1 MKNVRVYIFL
11 YFTAATALEV
21 VYRCLDR
28 MVWKIPPQ
36 WGLTILEQATGYY
49 FAMALLPLVFRV
61 TRRWPIQWTF
71 ARIGIHGAAVAI
83 FAVVHTSLMWGSRA
97 ILSPLLGLGSYD
109 YGRMPLRYVM
119 EFPRQL
125 INYAMWVAAFTIYQ
139 SWLRTKDLETQLVS
153 ARLESLSHQLQPH
166 FLFNALNAV
175 SATMYEDLGRAD
187 RMLER
192 ICDFLRATLR
202 LPDSP
207 MVPVSTELALAR
219 QYLEVMKARLEDR
232 LQFEI
237 HCESGADDARVP
249 ALLLQPLVENAVEH
263 GQDPATG
270 RLNIAIDVRQ
280 IDRFI
285 EISIRDHGP
294 GYSKNGAGYGPGG
307 AIAPAKVGDD
317 SSRKEISGRGISNVQ
332 RRLQTVYGDR
342 ATLRLNGHRDGGAV
356 VEIQIPA

>member
-1 MKNVRVYIFL
+1 MKNVRLYIFL
-11 YFTAATALEV
+11 YFTSAMALEV
-21 VYRCLDR
+21 TYRCLDR
-28 MVWKIPPQ
+28 VVWDNPPQ
-36 WGLTILEQATGYY
+36 WRLMILEQATGYY
-49 FAMALLPLVFRV
+49 LAMALLPAVFWV
-61 TRRWPIQWTF
+61 TRRRPFQVTL
-71 ARIGIHGAAVAI
+71 ARIGIHGAAVVI

-109 YGRMPLRYVM
+109 YGRMPLRYFM

-125 INYAMWVAAFTIYQ
+125 INYAMWVAAFTVYQ
-139 SWLRTKDLETQLVS
+139 SWLRTKYLETQLVS

-207 MVPVSTELALAR
+207 MVPVSAELALAR
-219 QYLEVMKARLEDR
+219 QYLEVMKTRLEDR

-237 HCESGADDARVP
+237 HCEPSVDEARVP
-249 ALLLQPLVENAVEH
+249 ALLLQPLVENAVEY
-263 GQDPATG
+263 GQEPATG

-294 GYSKNGAGYGPGG
+294 GFSKNGAGHGRGR
-307 AIAPAKVGDD
+307 AKAPANPGDD
-317 SSRKEISGRGISNVQ
+317 PSGQGIINVR